1 MKSIEKVQKGAKVLS
16 ILSKIAYYGS
26 MVAGCLCLVGAI
38 IVGICG
44 NDPWIARQLA
54 DSGVEYNTKL
64 ALCECVCSVVV
75 CAASVW
81 LYYYIVKFYDK
92 ELKIGTPYNRDV
104 TKDMKIVGLLHII
117 MSLSVSVIVA
127 IIELCFRVNTDIEL
141 GGFWIGIVYLV
152 FAYVL
157 EAGIE
162 KMEGAPVENNAA
174 AEEVK
179 LQEGATTET
188 PKVET
193 ENVETPKVD
202 TTPIATADPVV
213 KTAEEQKSEEE
224 KQTQKPKARKP
235 REKKAQTKPE
245 E

>member
-16 ILSKIAYYGS
+16 VLSKIAYYVS

-38 IVGICG
+38 IIGVCG
-44 NDPWIARQLA
+44 NDPWITRQLA

-64 ALCECVCSVVV
+64 ALCECICSVVV

-81 LYYYIVKFYDK
+81 LYHYIVKFYDK

-104 TKDMKIVGLLHII
+104 TKDMKIVGLLHVI
-117 MSLSVSVIVA
+117 MSLSVSVVVA
-127 IIELCFRVNTDIEL
+127 IIELCFRVNTYIEF
-141 GGFWIGIVYLV
+141 GGFWIGVVYLI

-162 KMEGAPVENNAA
+162 KMEDAPAENNAA
-174 AEEVK
+174 AEEPK
-179 LQEGATTET
+179 SQEGATTESPKAET
-188 PKVET
+188 EKVET
-193 ENVETPKVD
+193 QKVD
-202 TTPIATADPVV
+202 TAPMV
-213 KTAEEQKSEEE
+213 TAEEQKPEEE
-224 KQTQKPKARKP
+224 KQAQESKTRKL
-235 REKKAQTKPE
+235 RAKKAQTKLE

>member
-16 ILSKIAYYGS
+16 VLSKIAYYVS

-38 IVGICG
+38 IIGVCG
-44 NDPWIARQLA
+44 NDPWITRQLA

-64 ALCECVCSVVV
+64 ALCECICSVVV

-81 LYYYIVKFYDK
+81 LYHYIVKFYDK

-104 TKDMKIVGLLHII
+104 TKDMKIVGLLHVI
-117 MSLSVSVIVA
+117 MSLSVSVVVA
-127 IIELCFRVNTDIEL
+127 IIELCFRVNTYIEF
-141 GGFWIGIVYLV
+141 GGFWIGVVYLI

-162 KMEGAPVENNAA
+162 KMEDAPAENNAA
-174 AEEVK
+174 AEEPK
-179 LQEGATTET
+179 SQEGATTESPKAET
-188 PKVET
+188 EKVET
-193 ENVETPKVD
+193 QKVD
-202 TTPIATADPVV
+202 TAPMV
-213 KTAEEQKSEEE
+213 TAEEQKPEEE
-224 KQTQKPKARKP
+224 KQVQESKTRKP
-235 REKKAQTKPE
+235 RAKKAQTKLE

>member
-16 ILSKIAYYGS
+16 VLSKIAYYVS

-38 IVGICG
+38 IIGVCG
-44 NDPWIARQLA
+44 NDPWITRQLA

-64 ALCECVCSVVV
+64 ALCECICSVVV

-81 LYYYIVKFYDK
+81 LYHYIVKFYDK

-104 TKDMKIVGLLHII
+104 TKDMKIVGLLHVI
-117 MSLSVSVIVA
+117 MSLSVSVVVA
-127 IIELCFRVNTDIEL
+127 IIELCFRVNTYIEF
-141 GGFWIGIVYLV
+141 GGFWIGVVYLI

-162 KMEGAPVENNAA
+162 KMEDVPAENNAA
-174 AEEVK
+174 AEEPK
-179 LQEGATTET
+179 SQEGATTESPKAET
-188 PKVET
+188 EKVET
-193 ENVETPKVD
+193 QKVD
-202 TTPIATADPVV
+202 TAPMV
-213 KTAEEQKSEEE
+213 TAEEQKPEEE
-224 KQTQKPKARKP
+224 KQVQESKTRKP
-235 REKKAQTKPE
+235 RAKKAQTKLE

>member
-16 ILSKIAYYGS
+16 VLSKIAYYGS

-38 IVGICG
+38 IIGVCG
-44 NDPWIARQLA
+44 NDPWITRQLA

-64 ALCECVCSVVV
+64 ALCECICSVVV

-81 LYYYIVKFYDK
+81 LYHYIVKFYDK

-104 TKDMKIVGLLHII
+104 TKDMKIVGLLHVI
-117 MSLSVSVIVA
+117 MSLSVSVVVA
-127 IIELCFRVNTDIEL
+127 IIELCFRVNTYIEF
-141 GGFWIGIVYLV
+141 GGFWIGVVYLI
-152 FAYVL
+152 FAYIL

-162 KMEGAPVENNAA
+162 KIEDLSVKNDTAT
-174 AEEVK
+174 EEVK

-202 TTPIATADPVV
+202 IVPIT
-213 KTAEEQKSEEE
+213 KTAEEQTTEKE
-224 KQTQKPKARKP
+224 KQAQESKTRKL
-235 REKKAQTKPE
+235 RAKKAQTKLE